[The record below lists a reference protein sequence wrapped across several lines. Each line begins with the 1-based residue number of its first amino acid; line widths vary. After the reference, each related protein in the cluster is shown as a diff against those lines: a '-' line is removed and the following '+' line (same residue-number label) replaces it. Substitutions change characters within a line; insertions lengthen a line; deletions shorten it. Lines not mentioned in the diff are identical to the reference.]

1 MLPAARRDLKP
12 QVSCSERA
20 AHNVL
25 LRMCCSRCAAQNV
38 LLFEDE
44 SQQLRAKVADFGIAR
59 FKDSS
64 CASTKTGLAG
74 TPQYMVRRVLS
85 AAAAGPGPCQYLTCW
100 CPAGPGAV

>member
-1 MLPAARRDLKP
+1 MRDDCLPDHASCPRDLKP
-12 QVSCSERA
+12 
-20 AHNVL
+20 
-25 LRMCCSRCAAQNV
+25 QNV

-74 TPQYMVRRVLS
+74 TPQYMVRRISERQLQAQAHAQS
-85 AAAAGPGPCQYLTCW
+85 SQYW
-100 CPAGPGAV
+100 CPAGPRAV